1 MFYVGGVP
9 QIAGTFGI
17 RYFIKYWFLGAN
29 LNGFARNYIDAAPLR
44 RLASSYTEVTPYNQ
58 YYDAFKQLTTQE
70 RFPAAYTLDLS
81 IGKIFYLP
89 GRQSINSIFL

>member
-1 MFYVGGVP
+1 MKDVYVGGVP

-44 RLASSYTEVTPYNQ
+44 RLASSYTEVTPYN
-58 YYDAFKQLTTQE
+58 
-70 RFPAAYTLDLS
+70 TL
-81 IGKIFYLP
+81 
-89 GRQSINSIFL
+89 R